1 MTASITLLVET
12 LELPWDEAGIG
23 LLALLALVTLPV
35 AWGFVLW
42 DLARRDDIGRWGKAG
57 WACVAVLLVW
67 AGVVLYLLFRP
78 RDATPAARARRQ
90 QASDEFVARHT
101 QPPD

>member
-1 MTASITLLVET
+1 MTASTTLLVET

-23 LLALLALVTLPV
+23 LLALLALTV

-42 DLARRDDIGRWGKAG
+42 DLVRRDDIGVWSKVG

-67 AGVVLYLLFRP
+67 VGIVLYLLLRP

-90 QASDEFVARHT
+90 QASDAFVAEHA
-101 QPPD
+101 PPSD

>member
-1 MTASITLLVET
+1 MTASTTLLAAT
-12 LELPWDEAGIG
+12 LELPGDEAAIG
-23 LLALLALVTLPV
+23 LLALTLPV

-42 DLARRDDIGRWGKAG
+42 DLVRRDDIGIWSKVG

-67 AGVVLYLLFRP
+67 AGIVLYLLLRP

-90 QASDEFVARHT
+90 QASDAFVAEHG
-101 QPPD
+101 PPSD